1 MGQQTDLV
9 LVYTTFES
17 IEHAK
22 TVGRALIE
30 ARLAACMNIIPAMTA
45 IYEWQGEIQECAE
58 SIMVIKTRRGNQAE
72 VLKRTKELHP
82 YETPALIV
90 LDPAHADEDFAS
102 WIAEQTSITTTPSPG
117 KKKRTL

>member
-17 IEHAK
+17 IEQAK
-22 TVGRALIE
+22 AVGHALIKD
-30 ARLAACMNIIPAMTA
+30 RLAACMNIIPTMTA

-102 WIAEQTSITTTPSPG
+102 WIAEQTRMTTTPLSE